1 MQTPWL
7 SLCTG
12 NWRGWRGW
20 SRGHPTCRAQL
31 SLQGGF
37 SSKMRFS
44 YSQGKKERSRQVRQ
58 RQALNSCSRR
68 LLCHITH
75 TCVYTHTPLHSSTPE
90 GTVAKHHRQT
100 RNSQLNGKP
109 QSKGPGIASSMASQP
124 VKGARNSQLK
134 GKLSC
139 LLSAQHLDPE
149 TRLTDESGQTQGA
162 CSSYPLIIVPALS

>member
-1 MQTPWL
+1 MRVSEHSPGAHVKLLSSQGLRSGPRLPEAGFGGLLGSTQMQPPWL

-68 LLCHITH
+68 SLCHITH
-75 TCVYTHTPLHSSTPE
+75 KHVYTHTPLHSSTPE

-109 QSKGPGIASSMASQP
+109 ASQ
-124 VKGARNSQLK
+124 R
-134 GKLSC
+134 
-139 LLSAQHLDPE
+139 
-149 TRLTDESGQTQGA
+149 GQE
-162 CSSYPLIIVPALS
+162 